1 MSKKQEQLSNEE
13 QLRNYYD
20 LKTDAIE
27 RLVNAKNAPVVSE
40 QEIRKYK
47 GGWKR
52 TIPTWVKILFVKFWF
67 GGAIC
72 YFLIWGLGGLNILDQ
87 FIIISIGL
95 GVCTDLMVNHL
106 LRFLEPE
113 KGDYD
118 KWMMVTVRK
127 FWSIFL
133 NVLYAGV
140 VFFFIYQTYVVV
152 NTMIY
157 GNPETAPGMVGV
169 EPIIFGLLFMGYDML
184 FIFIKNMVV
193 KAFRDAEKKVSNQK

>member
-20 LKTDAIE
+20 LKTDAVE

-72 YFLIWGLGGLNILDQ
+72 YFLIWGLGEQNILDQ

>member
-27 RLVNAKNAPVVSE
+27 RLVNAENAPVVSE

-72 YFLIWGLGGLNILDQ
+72 YFLIWGLGGLNILDR